1 MGERGCNLNTKT
13 VIFYKKFLKLFVG
26 HPQNFREHFVRLLRQ
41 KMVLGELAAPLF
53 GVMVL
58 TASTTALAVGTYE
71 AVRHRHLRLFA
82 TSPAGK
88 AAAYS
93 VGGGV
98 LLFIMYN
105 GLHKESGLGDYHSMS
120 SHGSSRYFAAGLAGA
135 MGMVAIIYNYVF
147 AP

>member
-1 MGERGCNLNTKT
+1 
-13 VIFYKKFLKLFVG
+13 
-26 HPQNFREHFVRLLRQ
+26 
-41 KMVLGELAAPLF
+41 MVLGELAAPLF

-93 VGGGV
+93 VGGCI

-105 GLHKESGLGDYHSMS
+105 GLHKGSGLGDYHSVSMS